1 MANGFTYDEAM
12 RLAKDI
18 IRRRQNNG
26 VPLQQLV
33 KNIMLPPDP
42 GQTVRPEAVGRAPFP
57 QGAGGIGGVFQPVMA
72 APEPVKVVTP
82 AAPAPVQEGVEIK
95 APPTPQRYENPY
107 FLLAR
112 QQQQRLEAMAA
123 PGENATPDQIAQY
136 DLLKAKAARAQA
148 EAEATEAAKIRPE
161 EEKIFS
167 AREARTGE
175 KLAELEK
182 DRKSSKWKAL
192 AEAGFK
198 MAQSNSPY
206 FMQAL
211 ASGMEA
217 GVKGYDERK
226 ANMDERK
233 SLLQEQKENVDLGR
247 LRAID
252 AARAQALDLY
262 RSGNKA
268 AGEEL
273 QALNL
278 ARENVVSG
286 KTAGARIET
295 ANLAP
300 KVAQAEIA
308 QKEAS
313 ATRDLSAAGLADR
326 TDPNLR
332 STGGYGAPG
341 TVGINPK
348 NASPVLS
355 NLIKQESTYAKIAAD
370 RFAPKDQRDAAA
382 KELKKVRMDIA
393 WLKASLGFSGGASA
407 APTGGGALT
416 PDAVYDPKTGY
427 RPLK

>member
-1 MANGFTYDEAM
+1 MTREQAEIFFDRDP
-12 RLAKDI
+12 RLRQLFRNRESGI
-18 IRRRQNNG
+18 IRLMRFNPEELPG
-26 VPLQQLV
+26 SIPTGSPLNPPV
-33 KNIMLPPDP
+33 GLPTGLP
-42 GQTVRPEAVGRAPFP
+42 AAM
-57 QGAGGIGGVFQPVMA
+57 AQPA
-72 APEPVKVVTP
+72 KVVTP
-82 AAPAPVQEGVEIK
+82 AAPAPVREGVEIK
-95 APPTPQRYENPY
+95 APPAPQRYENPY
-107 FLLAR
+107 SLLAR
-112 QQQQRLEAMAA
+112 QQKQRLEAMAA

-148 EAEATEAAKIRPE
+148 EAEATEAAQIRPE

-300 KVAQAEIA
+300 QVAQAEIA

-313 ATRDLSAAGLADR
+313 AKRDLSQAGLADR
-326 TDPNLR
+326 TDPNLGPR
-332 STGGYGAPG
+332 TGGGGGTGGLGTKGGAPTLG
-341 TVGINPK
+341 HLIRQEGIYQRTINDPL
-348 NASPVLS
+348 AS
-355 NLIKQESTYAKIAAD
+355 AAD
-370 RFAPKDQRDAAA
+370 KADARAQ
-382 KELKKVRMDIA
+382 LKKVRMQMTWI
-393 WLKASLGFSGGASA
+393 KATMGLGGNAATPTSPSGGF
-407 APTGGGALT
+407 APKATMQYVPGKGVVPA
-416 PDAVYDPKTGY
+416 
-427 RPLK
+427 R